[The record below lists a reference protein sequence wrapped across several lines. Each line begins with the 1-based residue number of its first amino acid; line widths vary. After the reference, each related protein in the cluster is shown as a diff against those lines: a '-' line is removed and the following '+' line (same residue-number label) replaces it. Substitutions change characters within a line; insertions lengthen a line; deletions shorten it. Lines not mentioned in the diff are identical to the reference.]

1 MVLTNRSIAAVV
13 IGSLVLHAALL
24 TLYVAKHNGDVTAL
38 VGASHAAVGRD
49 PLESVTTSIGPGGYD
64 GMFYY
69 AIARNPWT
77 PHTLGIDNP
86 ALRHVRILYPIL
98 CWLVSGGD
106 ALRLFWVMPAIQLII
121 IGALA
126 WLGSWTAWKHG
137 MSVAW
142 GFVLPLA
149 VNACIPALR
158 DLTDNLS
165 TLLVFALLV
174 AWLFEAPWWSVT
186 LLALAAVFAREQNV
200 LVVGIVMLAAA
211 WKQRYAVTSGL
222 AATLAAWLAWA
233 TFLHALYGSW
243 VFQNGSFVCGL
254 PLNGFAYGWTHLGG
268 FHHSTRLAI
277 VNSVS
282 LGHMAL
288 LLVVAVPAVL
298 LGGSRAL
305 AVILLLSVVLAV
317 FATDAIWNDLIS
329 YRRVLVGLPLGIW
342 LAGIRARKTW
352 LLWPLTPAGLFSLA
366 ATLRY
371 V

>member
-1 MVLTNRSIAAVV
+1 MALPTRSIIAAVV
-13 IGSLVLHAALL
+13 ATIGVHTALL
-24 TLYVAKHNGDVTAL
+24 ALYVAKHNGDVTAL
-38 VGASHAAVGRD
+38 VGASHSAVGRP
-49 PLESVTTSIGPGGYD
+49 PLERVTTSIGPGGYD

-86 ALRHVRILYPIL
+86 PLRHVRILYPIL

-106 ALRLFWVMPAIQLII
+106 ALRLFWAMPAIQLVI

-142 GFVLPLA
+142 GVVLPLV
-149 VNACIPALR
+149 VNAGIPALR

-165 TLLVFALLV
+165 TLLIFALLV
-174 AWLFEAPWWSVT
+174 AWLFEAPWWSLT

-211 WKQRYAVTSGL
+211 WKQRYALTSGL
-222 AATLAAWLAWA
+222 VATLVAWLAWA
-233 TFLHALYGSW
+233 TFLHAVYGSW
-243 VFQNGSFVCGL
+243 VFENSSLVRGVPFDGL
-254 PLNGFAYGWTHLGG
+254 AYGWTHLGG

-277 VNSVS
+277 INGLS
-282 LGHMAL
+282 LGHMAVL
-288 LLVVAVPAVL
+288 LAIAVPAGL
-298 LGGSRAL
+298 FGGSRVL
-305 AVILLLSVVLAV
+305 AAVLLLSLVLAI
-317 FATDAIWNDLIS
+317 FATDGIWNDLIS

-342 LAGIRARKTW
+342 LAGIHGRKSR

-366 ATLRY
+366 AALRY
-371 V
+371 A